1 MTALRRTIAAAA
13 VTLLIA
19 CGGDGTGPTAGTLRV
34 NLTTPNSG
42 LDGAVMLLL
51 TSPVAPGAVTP
62 AAGLALWGAPVTSTT
77 ATIALTGTLS
87 AGTILSLQV
96 DDTRQVAQY
105 SATLVQ
111 VAISSAPFTLRPP
124 LLTGYSLT
132 VTK

>member
-42 LDGAVMLLL
+42 LDGAAMILL
-51 TSPVAPGAVTP
+51 SAPAAPGSVT
-62 AAGLALWGAPVTSTT
+62 AATGLTLWGGPVTTTT

-87 AGTILSLQV
+87 TGTILSLHV
-96 DDTRQVAQY
+96 DDTRQVGQY
-105 SATLVQ
+105 RATLLQ
-111 VAISSAPFTLRPP
+111 VAIPSAPFTLRPP

-132 VTK
+132 VTR